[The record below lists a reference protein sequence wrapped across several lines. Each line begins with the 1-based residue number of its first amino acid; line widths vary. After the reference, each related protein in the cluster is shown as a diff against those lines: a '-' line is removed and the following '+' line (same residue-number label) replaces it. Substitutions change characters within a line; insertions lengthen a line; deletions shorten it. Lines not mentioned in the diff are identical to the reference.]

1 LLWLHRRVRSSAGS
15 SKRRG
20 CSGSAATSI
29 PINGAGSIS
38 AGSASNGCET
48 PYTHSGFAKSC
59 DIQKPRPAAKCNGAA
74 NSAGAAKSN

>member
-1 LLWLHRRVRSSAGS
+1 LLRLHGRVRGSAGS

-20 CSGSAATSI
+20 CPGSAATTF

-59 DIQKPRPAAKCNGAA
+59 DIEKPRPAAKCNGAA
-74 NSAGAAKSN
+74 KSGDAAKSN

>member
-1 LLWLHRRVRSSAGS
+1 VPSSAGS

-20 CSGSAATSI
+20 CSGSAATTI

-59 DIQKPRPAAKCNGAA
+59 DIEKSPPAAKCNGTPK
-74 NSAGAAKSN
+74 SGDAAKSN